1 MPRDGGQS
9 GAVGPVGSAAVLPPS
24 DPDAE
29 MAILGAMLISDAAIG
44 IVLLTL
50 VESDYSR
57 AAHRVIHR
65 AIGQLSQSGEG
76 IDEVTVSDQLERMD
90 ALESAGGRAFIHG
103 LADVT
108 PIAVHLEQYVSIV
121 KELALI
127 RQLINASA
135 EVAQSAYARDGSG
148 EDLLDRAQDRFFQIA
163 QRGRSDEL
171 VLIGD
176 KIGEVFA
183 ELHGDVGATG
193 VRTGLRDLDDVTFGF
208 QPGSLVILA
217 ARPSMGKTSLALNMA
232 AAVGLGTANG
242 TKSPV
247 AIFSLEMSFQDLMK
261 RILFAEAKVDSE
273 AQRHGRLQ
281 ANDWQRLNEAAA
293 AISQAPIF
301 IDETSSPT
309 VMEIRTKC
317 RRLKQKHADLGLIVI
332 DYLQLIQSS
341 ERVENRV
348 QEISAISRQL
358 KLLARDLDV
367 PVLAL
372 SQLSRAVEQR
382 TDKHPTLSDLRESGS
397 IEQDADVVIFI
408 YREEYYLQKEARE
421 EQEAGRGGPPPAT
434 ERLQKSRGTAE
445 LMVAKNRNGR
455 TANVEVAYLARYT
468 RFGDLAGSRDR

>member
-1 MPRDGGQS
+1 MS
-9 GAVGPVGSAAVLPPS
+9 SAASVSSPSSALPPS

-29 MAILGAMLISDAAIG
+29 MAILGAMLISDAAIEITLG
-44 IVLLTL
+44 AL

-65 AIGQLSQSGEG
+65 AILQLSQTGEG

-90 ALESAGGRAFIHG
+90 SLDVAGGRAFIHG

-108 PIAVHLEQYVSIV
+108 PVSVHLERYVEIV

-135 EVAQSAYARDGSG
+135 EIAQSAYARDGSG
-148 EDLLDRAQDRFFQIA
+148 EDLVDRAQDRLFQIA

-171 VLIGD
+171 IPVADVIGD
-176 KIGEVFA
+176 VFA
-183 ELHGDVGATG
+183 ELHGDMGAIG
-193 VRTGLRDLDDVTFGF
+193 VRSGLRDLDDVTFGF
-208 QPGSLVILA
+208 QPGNLVILA

-232 AAVGLGTANG
+232 AAAALGTATG
-242 TKSPV
+242 VKVPV
-247 AIFSLEMSFQDLMK
+247 AVFSLEMSLKDVSK
-261 RILFAEAKVDSE
+261 RFMFAEAKVDSE
-273 AQRHGRLQ
+273 AQRHKRLQ

-293 AISQAPIF
+293 AFSQAPIY
-301 IDETSSPT
+301 IDESSSPT

-317 RRLKQKHADLGLIVI
+317 RRFKQKHPDLGLVVI
-332 DYLQLIQSS
+332 DYLQLIQSA

-358 KLLARDLDV
+358 KLLARDLDI

-382 TDKHPTLSDLRESGS
+382 TDKHPVLSDLRESGA

-408 YREEYYLQKEARE
+408 YREEYYLQREARE
-421 EQEAGRGGPPPAT
+421 EQDSGRGGAPPPT
-434 ERLQKSRGTAE
+434 ERLQQSRGTAE
-445 LMVAKNRNGR
+445 LIVAKNRNGR
-455 TANVEVAYLARYT
+455 TANVDVAYLARFT